1 MLTYAF
7 QALKQLDYD
16 EIASEDF
23 EEIQDLFAAILAKGV
38 AQQLKQG
45 LYREYITKNEE
56 LSVLRGKIDIPGTI
70 RLRINNQQRAAC
82 EFDEFSENN
91 LYNQILK
98 ATMHYLLRATGV
110 KPEHKTTLKTE
121 LMAFDTVE
129 MVEPSA
135 IAWNRLHYQ
144 RNNLNYELLLNVC
157 YFVLVGMLQTTEQ
170 GGYRMSAF
178 SDEHM
183 ARLFER
189 FILEYYRKN
198 HNYLT
203 EANASQ
209 VEWDLCGDTSESAI
223 RFLPTMQTDIMLRL
237 KERVL
242 IIDAKYYGKTLQHH
256 YDKYT
261 LHSGNIYQIYAYVK
275 NQDKKCTGDVAG
287 LLLYAKTDE
296 EITPD
301 VWYNIGGNMIG
312 ARTLDLNKDFVE
324 IAKQLDLIASNYFN
338 NGKSK

>member
-1 MLTYAF
+1 
-7 QALKQLDYD
+7 
-16 EIASEDF
+16 
-23 EEIQDLFAAILAKGV
+23 
-38 AQQLKQG
+38 
-45 LYREYITKNEE
+45 
-56 LSVLRGKIDIPGTI
+56 
-70 RLRINNQQRAAC
+70 
-82 EFDEFSENN
+82 
-91 LYNQILK
+91 
-98 ATMHYLLRATGV
+98 
-110 KPEHKTTLKTE
+110 
-121 LMAFDTVE
+121 
-129 MVEPSA
+129 
-135 IAWNRLHYQ
+135 
-144 RNNLNYELLLNVC
+144 
-157 YFVLVGMLQTTEQ
+157 MLQTTEQ